1 MLHNT
6 PAELGRSGP
15 VNWDAKPRCVRRT
28 EKGIIPLLGHNGVAI
43 RFRITIGSAPNHGR
57 INCPM
62 KPLQHAML
70 CVIGVMSVM
79 ALYLA
84 VRSHS
89 ERLADVAALLDT
101 IETRLADRE
110 NLDAM
115 HASIARD
122 IDSQGVIR
130 SADGNVIGHW
140 GIDEPL
146 SFRKITY

>member
-1 MLHNT
+1 
-6 PAELGRSGP
+6 
-15 VNWDAKPRCVRRT
+15 
-28 EKGIIPLLGHNGVAI
+28 
-43 RFRITIGSAPNHGR
+43 
-57 INCPM
+57 M
-62 KPLQHAML
+62 KPLQNAML

-89 ERLADVAALLDT
+89 EQLDDVAARLDT

-110 NLDAM
+110 KLDAM

-130 SADGNVIGHW
+130 SAEGHVIGHW

-146 SFRKITY
+146 SFQKITY

>member
-1 MLHNT
+1 
-6 PAELGRSGP
+6 
-15 VNWDAKPRCVRRT
+15 
-28 EKGIIPLLGHNGVAI
+28 
-43 RFRITIGSAPNHGR
+43 
-57 INCPM
+57 M

-146 SFRKITY
+146 SFQEITY

>member
-1 MLHNT
+1 
-6 PAELGRSGP
+6 
-15 VNWDAKPRCVRRT
+15 
-28 EKGIIPLLGHNGVAI
+28 
-43 RFRITIGSAPNHGR
+43 
-57 INCPM
+57 M

-130 SADGNVIGHW
+130 SAEGNVIGHW

-146 SFRKITY
+146 SFQKITY

>member
-1 MLHNT
+1 
-6 PAELGRSGP
+6 
-15 VNWDAKPRCVRRT
+15 
-28 EKGIIPLLGHNGVAI
+28 
-43 RFRITIGSAPNHGR
+43 
-57 INCPM
+57 M

-89 ERLADVAALLDT
+89 KQLADVAARLDT

-110 NLDAM
+110 KLDAM

-130 SADGNVIGHW
+130 STEGNVIGHW

-146 SFRKITY
+146 SFQKITY